1 MEKIS
6 DKQDMVMGFPYTK
19 YDALIC
25 DGSVRSGKTSIM
37 SVSFIR
43 WAMESFNH
51 CSFAICGKS
60 VGAVERN
67 IVTPL
72 KEITYIKQRYELRHN
87 RSDHVIIARRG
98 NRENRFYLFGGKD
111 ESSASLIQG
120 ITLAGVLLDEVAL
133 MPRSFVEQALA
144 RCSVAGSKLW
154 FNCNP
159 EGPEHWFRKEWIL
172 KAKQHNALHLHFTMD
187 DNPSLTDEIRDRYK
201 SMYAGVFYQRYILGL
216 WVMSEGLIYDMF
228 DQTENTYREDIPSL
242 PYSCQRYIACDY
254 GTTNP
259 TVFLDIYDNG
269 EIIRVDREY
278 RWDSRKERRQK
289 TDQEYADDF
298 MEFMGGTDATVLVD
312 PSAASF
318 IVALRQRGVYVR
330 EADNDVLDGIR
341 KTGVLLNRR
350 EILIHER
357 CSGLIDELGTYLWD
371 EKASLRGEEKPVKQ
385 NDHCLA
391 GDTLVDT
398 TDGPIPITELV
409 GKTGKVHCTDGKKPA
424 VREFGNV
431 RMTQEEAEVYEIELI
446 DGKKVKATTEHP
458 ILTQRGWVMVKDL
471 RTDDKVAC
479 IGGIYE
485 KNCLQLLSAEKNSPQ
500 TNILS
505 KSAVPESAE
514 LSFVPIRAIKSAGR
528 WPVYNMEVDGLH
540 NFSVNGGIIVHNCVD
555 ALRYFVNYLPDWRFE
570 GVQTT

>member
-1 MEKIS
+1 MGFS
-6 DKQDMVMGFPYTK
+6 AKQREIMRFPYTK
-19 YDALIC
+19 YDALIA
-25 DGSVRSGKTSIM
+25 DGAVRSGKTSIM
-37 SVSFIR
+37 SLSFFL
-43 WAMESFNH
+43 WAMGNFNN
-51 CSFAICGKS
+51 CAFAFCGKS

-72 KEITYIKQRYELRHN
+72 LSVVYLKQNFDIRYN
-87 RSDHVIIARRG
+87 RGDHVIIARRG
-98 NRENRFYLFGGKD
+98 PRENRFYLFGGKD
-111 ESSASLIQG
+111 ESSYMLIQG
-120 ITLAGVLLDEVAL
+120 VTLAGVLLDEVAL

-144 RCSVAGSKLW
+144 RCSVNGAKYW

-159 EGPEHWFRKEWIL
+159 ENPLHWFRQEWIL
-172 KAKQHNALHLHFTMD
+172 KASEKNALHLHFLMD
-187 DNPSLTDEIRDRYK
+187 DNPSLSEETRNRYK
-201 SMYAGVFYQRYILGL
+201 NMYAGVFYQRYILGL

-228 DQTENTYREDIPSL
+228 DHTENTYREDIPSL

-254 GTTNP
+254 GTSNP
-259 TVFLDIYDNG
+259 TVFLDIYDDG
-269 EIIRVDREY
+269 EKIRVDREY

-298 MEFMGGTDATVLVD
+298 VAFMGDIPATVLVD

-341 KTGVLLNRR
+341 KTGVLFKRR

-357 CSGLIDELGTYLWD
+357 CAGLLDELGTYLWD
-371 EKASLRGEEKPVKQ
+371 DKEALRGEEKPVKQ
-385 NDHCLA
+385 NDHCLT

-398 TDGPIPITELV
+398 TDGPIPIAGLV
-409 GKTGKVHCTDGKKPA
+409 GKTGKVYCTDGKKPA
-424 VREFGNV
+424 VGEFGNV

-485 KNCLQLLSAEKNSPQ
+485 KNCLQRRQKNS
-500 TNILS
+500 L
-505 KSAVPESAE
+505 
-514 LSFVPIRAIKSAGR
+514 L
-528 WPVYNMEVDGLH
+528 
-540 NFSVNGGIIVHNCVD
+540 
-555 ALRYFVNYLPDWRFE
+555 
-570 GVQTT
+570 